1 MSHRLQN
8 ESGIAFLT
16 VMLLLLILT
25 VIGIG
30 SITLTA
36 RENQIA
42 GLMVT
47 SEASASAAE
56 SCMGTAVNIIQQT
69 IVTPGVLPTSVK
81 DDQNPKGPVP
91 VTTYAPAYAIL
102 QAEILGQPLPQPPA
116 AGPYVS
122 SFNYTDVASPTTDPN
137 FKPNMDYNLNN
148 FRVTGDIDH
157 LYIKAKAGSGMQQ
170 FGGYEGMGQGAS
182 EGGTDHYYRIDCY
195 ATRVATGT
203 VSHVSAVYYCTA
215 ARDGCE
221 KKPS

>member
-1 MSHRLQN
+1 MLHRLQN
-8 ESGIAFLT
+8 ESGVAFLT
-16 VMLLLLILT
+16 VMLLLLILS

-30 SITLTA
+30 SITLTG

-47 SEASASAAE
+47 SESSASAAE
-56 SCMGTAVNIIQQT
+56 SCMGTAVTIIQQT
-69 IVTPGVLPTSVK
+69 IITPGVLPTSV
-81 DDQNPKGPVP
+81 QANQTPPGPVP
-91 VTTYAPAYAIL
+91 TANYLTL
-102 QAEILGQPLPQPPA
+102 QAEILGQPLPPPA
-116 AGPYVS
+116 APYTA
-122 SFNYTDVASPTTDPN
+122 SFNYTDLASPFSSPN
-137 FKPNMDYNLNN
+137 FNPNMDYNLNN

-157 LYIKAKAGSGMQQ
+157 LYIKAKAGAGMQQ

-182 EGGTDHYYRIDCY
+182 EGGTDHYYRVDCY

>member
-25 VIGIG
+25 VVGIG

-91 VTTYAPAYAIL
+91 AANYLTL
-102 QAEILGQPLPQPPA
+102 QAEILGQPLPPPA
-116 AGPYVS
+116 APYTS
-122 SFNYTDVASPTTDPN
+122 SFNNVDQAGTIGGPN
-137 FKPNMDYNLNN
+137 FVPNMDYNLNN

-157 LYIKAKAGSGMQQ
+157 LYIKAKAGAGMQQ

-182 EGGTDHYYRIDCY
+182 EGGTDHYYRVDCY
-195 ATRVATGT
+195 ATRAATGT